1 MDIEYKKLV
10 VLSEGQSTKSN
21 DKADR
26 YAWVP
31 RAVLEYVRSRCWHDT
46 AYGAT
51 VVAEQEQSPGGCE
64 ACRNAGTM
72 SSAVSGAASVAP
84 WWRTRWDQWEFI
96 GICSSKGKLVF
107 AHTMIMPGA
116 VGRTLPWLHCRAD
129 WAKLEGASTWHHRF
143 SQRNALRISR
153 ISKYLNLCMRGVY
166 AP

>member
-10 VLSEGQSTKSN
+10 VSTESQSTKSN
-21 DKADR
+21 DKADC

-31 RAVLEYVRSRCWHDT
+31 RTVLEYVRSRCWHDT

-51 VVAEQEQSPGGCE
+51 VFAEQEQSPGGCQ
-64 ACRNAGTM
+64 ACHNAGTM

-84 WWRTRWDQWEFI
+84 WWCTRWDQWKFI
-96 GICSSKGKLVF
+96 GICSSRGKLVF
-107 AHTMIMPGA
+107 AHAMVMPGA
-116 VGRTLPWLHCRAD
+116 VGRTLPWLHCRAG

-143 SQRNALRISR
+143 LQRNALQISR
-153 ISKYLNLCMRGVY
+153 ISKNLNLCMQVVY